1 MATHCRI
8 LAWRVPWTE
17 EPGGLQSTGSQ
28 RVRHNWGDNTHAH
41 STVLYSVCINLHSHQ
56 HCTAQEGSTSS
67 THSPAFIACR
77 FSMMAFLTSVTWHSL
92 SSELHFSNEWGA
104 SQVVLVVKN
113 PPANA
118 GNLRDLGLI
127 PGLGRSPG
135 EGHGNPLQCSCLES
149 PMDRGAWQ
157 TTVHGVAKSQTWLKK
172 VEHLFIC
179 LLAIYI
185 SSLEKCLFRS
195 LILNFLKRNLAF
207 QLELIKI

>member
-1 MATHCRI
+1 MDRG
-8 LAWRVPWTE
+8 AWRATVHRVTK
-17 EPGGLQSTGSQ
+17 SQ
-28 RVRHNWGDNTHAH
+28 TQLRRQHTRTQYC
-41 STVLYSVCINLHSHQ
+41 SIQCLYQ
-56 HCTAQEGSTSS
+56 
-67 THSPAFIACR
+67 PAFPPTVHCGKKAP
-77 FSMMAFLTSVTWHSL
+77 FPPHTGQHLLLVGYSMMAFLTSVTWHAL
-92 SSELHFSNEWGA
+92 YFELHFSNEWGA

-135 EGHGNPLQCSCLES
+135 EGHGNPLQRSCLES

-157 TTVHGVAKSQTWLKK
+157 TTVHGVAKSQTWLKQ

-185 SSLEKCLFRS
+185 SSLKKCLFRS
-195 LILNFLKRNLAF
+195 LILNFFKRNLAF